1 VAVELEQDAIT
12 SAAAKADNLRTS
24 GQRIRADERYLSCVD
39 NKLADVRLQG
49 VHGDLGRGDPGS
61 RCCAGYRRR
70 RMGNALSLLALLMGL
85 VLIPFGVWLLR
96 NSRVPAWMTG
106 IWKWPLGDN
115 LTPTVARLQGWASV
129 LVGAAGLVA
138 SVLRLM
144 PYLPALFG
152 AMVAAGLVGAGVFPL
167 VWSVRLSRG
176 KAA

>member
-1 VAVELEQDAIT
+1 
-12 SAAAKADNLRTS
+12 
-24 GQRIRADERYLSCVD
+24 
-39 NKLADVRLQG
+39 
-49 VHGDLGRGDPGS
+49 
-61 RCCAGYRRR
+61 
-70 RMGNALSLLALLMGL
+70 MGNALSLLALLMGL

-176 KAA
+176 KAT